1 MSKSFILVSL
11 LVLVII
17 VKDCQGALFFGQRF
31 NPRVIQ
37 SEQVQIKNTSSFLR
51 HAFSFYKRL
60 CFQDEM
66 TESVSPPT
74 PPTLSQILRFWTNS
88 EGMQNQKIILKN
100 PIPLCSKQ
108 VVFPKTKEKCGYLKA
123 FVCSKTRKIK
133 LLN

>member
-1 MSKSFILVSL
+1 MSKSLILVSL

-17 VKDCQGALFFGQRF
+17 IKDCQGALFFGQRF

-51 HAFSFYKRL
+51 HAFSFLKCL

-123 FVCSKTRKIK
+123 FVCSKTCKIK